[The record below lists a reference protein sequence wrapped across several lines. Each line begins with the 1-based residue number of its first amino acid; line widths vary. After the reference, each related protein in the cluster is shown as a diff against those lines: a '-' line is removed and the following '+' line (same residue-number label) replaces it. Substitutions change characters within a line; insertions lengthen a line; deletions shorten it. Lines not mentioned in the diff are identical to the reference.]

1 MNGCCEPRCAVASRI
16 QAVIFDLDGTLLD
29 TGILL
34 CWALFGSLEREAKQQ
49 IMVHQAVNIVLFF
62 LVWAW
67 GPDNIKLRFCFVSL
81 PFVEGL
87 LFYRSRELSVVIYV

>member
-49 IMVHQAVNIVLFF
+49 IMVYQAVNIV
-62 LVWAW
+62 
-67 GPDNIKLRFCFVSL
+67 FVFPCL
-81 PFVEGL
+81 GL
-87 LFYRSRELSVVIYV
+87 GT